1 MKDSDFI
8 QQETQVRDTVG
19 NRWIKCRFCGEIGR
33 DDMFISY
40 GGAGTLNMG
49 TCRECAANNPD
60 YICWLREMMKCKERK
75 RHRRRWILLNLCSG
89 RDIAERSLRRRLAY
103 PLVL

>member
-1 MKDSDFI
+1 MEDSDFN
-8 QQETQVRDTVG
+8 QEETQVRDAEG
-19 NRWIKCRFCGEIGR
+19 HRWVKCRFCGKIAKEEK
-33 DDMFISY
+33 FVSY
-40 GGAGTLNMG
+40 GGEGCINLGA
-49 TCRECAANNPD
+49 CRECAANNPD

>member
-60 YICWLREMMKCKERK
+60 FIHWLQDF
-75 RHRRRWILLNLCSG
+75 LLKSKWEVVSESDCPFMVQPPDKLSG
-89 RDIAERSLRRRLAY
+89 SA
-103 PLVL
+103 